1 MASQQPSPPQLQSPS
16 PPLPHSTTPSKP
28 LDKNTKTQGKPLQ
41 EIQSTSY
48 HPISPST
55 TNTILTI
62 TFLALITIL
71 SIIHLIHQST
81 ANVFEISN
89 IFLLSPILSIISI
102 AALLWRKY
110 KSWRVRRMIL
120 DEEEEA
126 VGWMDE
132 DETLEEGGELYAVGW
147 EDGSRDTTPTMPPPP
162 PRPSSPQPLLHRALE
177 YHFGDAISL
186 MDGSARIP
194 AEDHGYKM
202 WQIRASYIMHFV
214 VGMLLGFYFYPVA
227 LEHGPAVWLGVAFL
241 VYCYSQVSWW
251 LWGKDMHGDYLRLRE
266 REREERMMRLR
277 DRDDEARIEGKDG
290 KAGVEG
296 GSGKNEETFLE
307 DVGQKK
313 EKRGD

>member
-120 DEEEEA
+120 DEEEA

-147 EDGSRDTTPTMPPPP
+147 EDGSRDTHVCTLSYNNAICASLLNEAETAGSTLFPSCTATTQRSTPKQHPNTNGV
-162 PRPSSPQPLLHRALE
+162 SGPLA
-177 YHFGDAISL
+177 
-186 MDGSARIP
+186 
-194 AEDHGYKM
+194 
-202 WQIRASYIMHFV
+202 
-214 VGMLLGFYFYPVA
+214 
-227 LEHGPAVWLGVAFL
+227 
-241 VYCYSQVSWW
+241 
-251 LWGKDMHGDYLRLRE
+251 
-266 REREERMMRLR
+266 
-277 DRDDEARIEGKDG
+277 
-290 KAGVEG
+290 
-296 GSGKNEETFLE
+296 
-307 DVGQKK
+307 
-313 EKRGD
+313 